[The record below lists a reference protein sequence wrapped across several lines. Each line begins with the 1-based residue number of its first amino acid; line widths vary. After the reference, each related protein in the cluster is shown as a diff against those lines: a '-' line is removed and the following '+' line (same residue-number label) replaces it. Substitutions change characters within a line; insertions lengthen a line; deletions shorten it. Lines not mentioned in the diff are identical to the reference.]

1 MYKGV
6 IIMIILT
13 IENVPGKEI
22 KEVKGLV
29 KGSTVRCKNIGRDI
43 TASFKNLV
51 GGEMSGYNDMLTEAR
66 QIAIGR
72 MVDEAEAMGANAIIG
87 MKLMS
92 SAIAAGAAEMVAYG
106 TAVVVEYKGVIYF
119 EYNIDDYIIRWVLD
133 TYSYRINSNDN
144 MGYSK

>member
-1 MYKGV
+1 MLV
-6 IIMIILT
+6 LT

-22 KEVKGLV
+22 KEIKGLV

-51 GGEMSGYNDMLTEAR
+51 DGEMTGYNEMLIEAR

-72 MVDEAEAMGANAIIG
+72 MVDEAEAMGANAIVG

-92 SAIAAGAAEMVAYG
+92 SAVAAGAAEMVAYG
-106 TAVVVEYKGVIYF
+106 TAVVIE
-119 EYNIDDYIIRWVLD
+119 
-133 TYSYRINSNDN
+133 
-144 MGYSK
+144 

>member
-1 MYKGV
+1 
-6 IIMIILT
+6 MIILT

-43 TASFKNLV
+43 TASLKNLV

-92 SAIAAGAAEMVAYG
+92 SAVAAGAAEMVAYG
-106 TAVVVEYKGVIYF
+106 TAVVVE
-119 EYNIDDYIIRWVLD
+119 
-133 TYSYRINSNDN
+133 
-144 MGYSK
+144 

>member
-6 IIMIILT
+6 MIMIILT

-72 MVDEAEAMGANAIIG
+72 MVDEAKAMGANAIIG

-106 TAVVVEYKGVIYF
+106 TAVVVE
-119 EYNIDDYIIRWVLD
+119 
-133 TYSYRINSNDN
+133 
-144 MGYSK
+144 

>member
-13 IENVPGKEI
+13 IENIPGKEI

-106 TAVVVEYKGVIYF
+106 TAVVVE
-119 EYNIDDYIIRWVLD
+119 
-133 TYSYRINSNDN
+133 
-144 MGYSK
+144 

>member
-1 MYKGV
+1 MEKIIDNSFHIVYYYIKGYKITLKEIKITVWRGV

-106 TAVVVEYKGVIYF
+106 TAVVVE
-119 EYNIDDYIIRWVLD
+119 
-133 TYSYRINSNDN
+133 
-144 MGYSK
+144 

>member
-106 TAVVVEYKGVIYF
+106 TAVVME
-119 EYNIDDYIIRWVLD
+119 
-133 TYSYRINSNDN
+133 
-144 MGYSK
+144 

>member
-1 MYKGV
+1 MSILKGEYLYV
-6 IIMIILT
+6 KNWSWLGWHVMSFYSLCMWSCKRKI
-13 IENVPGKEI
+13 I

-72 MVDEAEAMGANAIIG
+72 MVDEAEAIGANAIIG

-92 SAIAAGAAEMVAYG
+92 SAVAARAAEMVAYG
-106 TAVVVEYKGVIYF
+106 TAVVVE
-119 EYNIDDYIIRWVLD
+119 
-133 TYSYRINSNDN
+133 
-144 MGYSK
+144 

>member
-1 MYKGV
+1 MEKIIDNSFHVVYFYIKGYKITLKEIKITVWRGV

-106 TAVVVEYKGVIYF
+106 TAVVVE
-119 EYNIDDYIIRWVLD
+119 
-133 TYSYRINSNDN
+133 
-144 MGYSK
+144 

>member
-66 QIAIGR
+66 QIDIGR

-106 TAVVVEYKGVIYF
+106 TAVVVE
-119 EYNIDDYIIRWVLD
+119 
-133 TYSYRINSNDN
+133 
-144 MGYSK
+144 